1 MTIWLTRKQLRS
13 VAQLCQTSAGLVWIQ
28 VWDITCSDKRWGSVC
43 LWGYYITSIA
53 QQGSAELYSN
63 SESSLVI
70 SDHTHLPWNGADWSF
85 IQNGIYKLTDMGFLF
100 CLYYEGRSNTAAICA
115 KVKFQ
120 NQLFKMVGSLFL
132 ALSWSRIDFFFFP
145 EGNAFIRDKLQDF
158 IQSSWGE
165 L

>member
-28 VWDITCSDKRWGSVC
+28 VWDITCSDKRWGSVF

-63 SESSLVI
+63 SESSLMI

-100 CLYYEGRSNTAAICA
+100 CLCYEGRSNTAAIRA

-132 ALSWSRIDFFFFP
+132 ALSWSRIDFFFP

>member
-43 LWGYYITSIA
+43 LCSYYITSIA

-63 SESSLVI
+63 SESSLMI

-85 IQNGIYKLTDMGFLF
+85 VQNGIYKLTDMGFLF
-100 CLYYEGRSNTAAICA
+100 ACVM
-115 KVKFQ
+115 KVEVTLL
-120 NQLFKMVGSLFL
+120 QLVQRLN
-132 ALSWSRIDFFFFP
+132 SRINYLKWWVLYFLLSPGQELIFFFP